1 MGVHTGEAQ
10 ERDGNYFGPALNQIG
25 RLHAAGHGGQ
35 ILLSD
40 ATEAL
45 VRAEVQVV
53 ELGWHRLRDLGD
65 PVMVFQVVADGLP
78 RDFPPLRSVESM
90 ANNLPL
96 AVDEFVGRDDELR
109 DVIVAVEGS
118 RLVSLTGVGGSGKTR
133 LALEA
138 AAFLLPRYPD
148 GVWLVELAPLSE
160 PDAVPFVVGD
170 VVGAAQ
176 QPGLSML
183 DSLVGAL
190 TYRRMLLVLDNCE
203 HLLGA
208 VADLV
213 VAVES
218 RCAGVAVLVT
228 SRAGLG
234 VRGEQIMAVPSLN
247 RQHGAELF
255 VLRARAAGGTVES
268 NDPTVGRMV
277 DRLDGLPL
285 AIELA
290 AARTPH

>member
-1 MGVHTGEAQ
+1 
-10 ERDGNYFGPALNQIG
+10 
-25 RLHAAGHGGQ
+25 
-35 ILLSD
+35 
-40 ATEAL
+40 
-45 VRAEVQVV
+45 
-53 ELGWHRLRDLGD
+53 
-65 PVMVFQVVADGLP
+65 
-78 RDFPPLRSVESM
+78 
-90 ANNLPL
+90 
-96 AVDEFVGRDDELR
+96 
-109 DVIVAVEGS
+109 
-118 RLVSLTGVGGSGKTR
+118 
-133 LALEA
+133 
-138 AAFLLPRYPD
+138 
-148 GVWLVELAPLSE
+148 
-160 PDAVPFVVGD
+160 
-170 VVGAAQ
+170 
-176 QPGLSML
+176 
-183 DSLVGAL
+183 
-190 TYRRMLLVLDNCE
+190 MLLVLDNCE

-228 SRAGLG
+228 SRVGLG